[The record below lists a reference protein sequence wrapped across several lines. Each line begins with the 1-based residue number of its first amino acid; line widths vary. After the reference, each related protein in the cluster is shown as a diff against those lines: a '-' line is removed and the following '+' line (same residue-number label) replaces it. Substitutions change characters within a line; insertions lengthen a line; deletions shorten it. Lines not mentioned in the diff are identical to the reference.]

1 MAETMLATTGNST
14 SIHFGM
20 GHQCFKHN
28 MIFTLD
34 HIVQCDDLIGCEKI
48 REYANKLKHTHIL
61 DWDKEERLAAI
72 TAFALLTA
80 QMQNLTQQHRAAIVL
95 TQPASSYIKTGKK
108 RGRPSIK
115 DTIAKN
121 NTKLS

>member
-14 SIHFGM
+14 TIHFVM

-34 HIVQCDDLIGCEKI
+34 HIIQCDALIGCEKI
-48 REYANKLKHTHIL
+48 REYANKLKHTHII
-61 DWDKEERLAAI
+61 DWEKEERLTAI

-80 QMQNLTQQHRAAIVL
+80 QMQNLT
-95 TQPASSYIKTGKK
+95 
-108 RGRPSIK
+108 
-115 DTIAKN
+115 
-121 NTKLS
+121 